1 MKRKNIGLFIA
12 LFLIVGSLLAMLFS
26 GLSIIN
32 VSKLQRELDGLLD
45 EIDEKFV
52 NMSDEMEKEVEST
65 KELLGGNGIVEN
77 YLILKNYYEN
87 TSLDIARY
95 VSELQKDKDK
105 PYFRFFITGTEN
117 VWIGIKDNV
126 DDGSYKFQKTYKPG
140 MSEEKFY
147 YFKKPDV
154 ETEYDIFIS
163 PESYIKA
170 GIPENVYLMFT
181 AFGSGKLVKVPEEES
196 IKNLKKEYNLYIPGS

>member
-12 LFLIVGSLLAMLFS
+12 LFLIIGSLLAMILS
-26 GLSIIN
+26 GLNIIK
-32 VSKLQRELDGLLD
+32 VSSLQREIDTLLNQ
-45 EIDEKFV
+45 IDDKFV
-52 NMSDEMEKEVEST
+52 KIQDEMSTEVEST

-87 TSLDIARY
+87 TSNDISRY
-95 VSELQKDKDK
+95 VSELQTSKDK
-105 PYFRFFITGTEN
+105 PYFQFFITGTEN

-126 DDGSYKFQKTYKPG
+126 DDGSYKFQKTFRPG
-140 MSEEKFY
+140 KSDEKFY
-147 YFKKPDV
+147 YYKKPDV

-170 GIPENVYLMFT
+170 GVPENVYLMFT
-181 AFGSGKLVKVPEEES
+181 AFGSGKLVRMPEETS
-196 IKNLKKEYNLYIPGS
+196 IINLKEEYNLYTPGS

>member
-1 MKRKNIGLFIA
+1 
-12 LFLIVGSLLAMLFS
+12 MLFS

-52 NMSDEMEKEVEST
+52 NMSGEMEKEVEST

-126 DDGSYKFQKTYKPG
+126 DDGSYKFQKTYEPG